1 MPYVCVEVFFFMIFF
16 LKGFSLHPIHF
27 TLPRAESTILKLNQ
41 PKPLVMK
48 LEPWLID
55 EAGSPQYSAL

>member
-1 MPYVCVEVFFFMIFF
+1 MIFF